1 MKKTT
6 TETAPAKINLT
17 LDVTEKRADGFHNI
31 KSIMHSL
38 SLCDLLTLSAERA
51 DKTEVTLEIIG
62 NRSLPTDRNNLVVKA
77 VYTYLER
84 IGESAIVEASLTKS
98 IPAAAGLGGGSSDAA
113 ATLRAMNRLYNGRL
127 SCEELISL
135 AAALGSDVPY
145 CLVGGTALCEGRG
158 EIMTKINTS
167 AKGVF
172 VVAKGDDTVSTPRA
186 YAELDRIYSDFA
198 AANSVGTVKN
208 EKMLAS
214 LSEGIISPLYLYNIF
229 EDAAIPTCPS
239 VAKIKE
245 LMSVSGALGTLMS
258 GSGPSVFGMFETKE
272 KALNAEKKLRAE
284 GYCAFVAESI

>member
-1 MKKTT
+1 MKI

-38 SLCDLLTLSAERA
+38 SLCDLLTISAERS
-51 DKTEVTLEIIG
+51 DETKVTLEIAG
-62 NRSLPTDRNNLVVKA
+62 NGSLPTDRNNLVVKA
-77 VYTYLER
+77 VYTYLDK
-84 IGESAIVEASLTKS
+84 IGESAKVEASLIKN

-113 ATLRAMNRLYNGRL
+113 ATLRAMNRIYEGRL
-127 SCEELISL
+127 SEDELLSL
-135 AAALGSDVPY
+135 AALLGSDVPY

-158 EIMTKINTS
+158 EIMTKIPTS
-167 AKGVF
+167 AKGIF
-172 VVAKGDDTVSTPRA
+172 VVAKGDDSVSTPKA
-186 YAELDRIYSDFA
+186 YSELDRIYSDFKEV
-198 AANSVGTVKN
+198 NPVGGFKN
-208 EKMLAS
+208 EKMLEA
-214 LSEGIISPLYLYNIF
+214 LSRGEISVSSLYNIF

-272 KALNAEKKLRAE
+272 KALNAEKKLRDE
-284 GYCAFVAESI
+284 GYIAFASESI